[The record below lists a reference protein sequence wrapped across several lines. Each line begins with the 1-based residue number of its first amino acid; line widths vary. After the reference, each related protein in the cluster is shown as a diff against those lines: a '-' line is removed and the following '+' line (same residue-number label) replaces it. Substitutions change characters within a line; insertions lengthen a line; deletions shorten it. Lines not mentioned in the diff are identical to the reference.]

1 MGVDLHMNP
10 IITWPTRNS
19 QFSCCFCKDSCSVSP
34 RKCWLKTQQQNVS
47 FTGSPWIKKCLTLRD
62 ATTTR
67 FAFQYNTSKYF
78 SALFIIS
85 AEQECANTDMLSRGP
100 MRGQLFRKAKVKSLR
115 MTALIVAAFIVCWTP
130 YYVVF
135 IIFTF
140 SEYTKLDQVCGTL
153 YPFFSSLNVKTR
165 LSGVEFCTEYYL
177 YKRKLDK
184 NKLSFI
190 KTYQWTYLYKNKL
203 TKKVHN
209 IQMEKLQCTLGNLKV
224 WVS

>member
-1 MGVDLHMNP
+1 
-10 IITWPTRNS
+10 
-19 QFSCCFCKDSCSVSP
+19 
-34 RKCWLKTQQQNVS
+34 
-47 FTGSPWIKKCLTLRD
+47 
-62 ATTTR
+62 
-67 FAFQYNTSKYF
+67 
-78 SALFIIS
+78 
-85 AEQECANTDMLSRGP
+85 MLSRGP

-140 SEYTKLDQVCGTL
+140 SEYTKLDQVRGTL

-165 LSGVEFCTEYYL
+165 LSALEFCTEYYL
-177 YKRKLDK
+177 YKTKLDK

-209 IQMEKLQCTLGNLKV
+209 IQMEKLQCTVGNLKV
-224 WVS
+224 WVAWK

>member
-1 MGVDLHMNP
+1 ML
-10 IITWPTRNS
+10 I
-19 QFSCCFCKDSCSVSP
+19 SP
-34 RKCWLKTQQQNVS
+34 N
-47 FTGSPWIKKCLTLRD
+47 KKCLSLRD

-67 FAFQYNTSKYF
+67 FAFQCNTSKYF
-78 SALFIIS
+78 SELFIIP

-153 YPFFSSLNVKTR
+153 YPFFSFLNVKTR
-165 LSGVEFCTEYYL
+165 LSLLEFCTEYYL
-177 YKRKLDK
+177 HKTKLDK

-190 KTYQWTYLYKNKL
+190 ITYQ
-203 TKKVHN
+203 
-209 IQMEKLQCTLGNLKV
+209 
-224 WVS
+224 